1 MGSSLP
7 HICSFY
13 ICTCECGSIQF
24 PLIRQYELHVLIEL
38 GVKNSCYHVR
48 FGCLL
53 LNVSIN
59 DIFYLMHLI

>member
-13 ICTCECGSIQF
+13 VLIQF
-24 PLIRQYELHVLIEL
+24 PLIRQYELHVLIER

-59 DIFYLMHLI
+59 DIFHLMHLI

>member
-13 ICTCECGSIQF
+13 VLVNVVQF

-59 DIFYLMHLI
+59 DIFHLMHLI

>member
-13 ICTCECGSIQF
+13 VLVNVVQF